1 MYTMKTILKYTTQ
14 DPIKVL
20 TIIPITVDKST
31 GAIVKSKFR
40 IRKKTKQNM
49 NNILCVDFFMTK
61 LLLY

>member
-1 MYTMKTILKYTTQ
+1 MNTILRYATP

-31 GAIVKSKFR
+31 GPIVKNKFK

-49 NNILCVDFFMTK
+49 NNILCIDFFMTK